1 MKPNIPEDLKRVIL
15 EIDGW
20 GYKAYKRLQGR
31 SYDFAPFLVTFEHVQ
46 GDAYAPPSR
55 ISVTVDLA
63 AAGFADE
70 SLSDSSVRQ
79 LAFEDFLLRSVHRRV
94 ESLQARVRGTGKSG
108 LIDVLA
114 PSQKILKRNALL
126 VAAGKI
132 RLIMFAGL
140 PADGRRVSGRECL
153 SMFAETL
160 PTLWAESLLAP
171 PVDRDA
177 LQQHIHTLED
187 YEALRGLLAE
197 KGWVAFVANDS
208 LLPRASGISDRPL
221 ETGGVRFAAPEGLT
235 DAVELPHRGT
245 VEGMPVPRGVTLI
258 VGGGFHGKST
268 LLAALQSAVYPH
280 IPGDGRETVA
290 TAPGAVKIRAEDG
303 RAAHG
308 VDISGFMDRLPGIRS
323 TKTFSTQSAS
333 GSTSQAVNI
342 IEALE
347 SGADLLLMDE
357 DTCAANFMIRDA
369 RMQKLIHADKE
380 PITPY
385 LDRIGEIGRAASS
398 ILVMGGSG
406 DYFEAADRVIA
417 MEWFRPR
424 LVTRQAKAIAGEF
437 PSGRRKEIRTDFPP
451 VKPRR
456 IDPQRLT
463 FDRGNKE
470 CVIKTNGLVTLTL
483 GRNEIDTRY
492 IEQLAE
498 EGQLEAC
505 GWIMRKLKTVLRQ
518 NELANRAG
526 IEAVYRELEERGI
539 DTLTP
544 FNTGRL
550 ALPRIQEVMAA
561 LNRLR

>member
-1 MKPNIPEDLKRVIL
+1 MKPRIPEDLKQAIL
-15 EIDGW
+15 EIDGR
-20 GYKAYKRLQGR
+20 GYKAYKCLQGR
-31 SYDFAPFLVTFEHVQ
+31 SYDFAPFRVTFEHVQ

-55 ISVTVDLA
+55 ISVSVGLA

-70 SLSDSSVRQ
+70 TLYESSTRT

-94 ESLQARVRGTGKSG
+94 QSLRTGVRGTGKSG
-108 LIDVLA
+108 LIDVMR
-114 PSQKILKRNALL
+114 PSQKILKRTALL
-126 VAAGKI
+126 VTEGKI

-140 PADGRRVSGRECL
+140 PADGRRVSGRACL

-160 PTLWAESLLAP
+160 PALWAQSLLAP
-171 PVDRDA
+171 PVDMSA
-177 LQQHIHTLED
+177 LQGHIGALED
-187 YEALRGLLAE
+187 YEALRDLLAARR
-197 KGWVAFVANDS
+197 WAAFVANDS

-235 DAVELPHRGT
+235 AAVQLPHRGS
-245 VEGMPVPRGVTLI
+245 VEGMPIPRGITLI

-280 IPGDGRETVA
+280 IPGDGREMVA
-290 TAPGAVKIRAEDG
+290 TAAGAVKIRAEDG

-308 VDISGFMDRLPGIRS
+308 VDISGFMDRLPGIGS
-323 TKTFSTQSAS
+323 TKSFSTQSAS

-342 IEALE
+342 IEAME
-347 SGADLLLMDE
+347 AGADLLLMDE

-369 RMQKLIHADKE
+369 RMQKLVHADKE

-385 LDRIGEIGRAASS
+385 LDRIEEIAHNVSS

-406 DYFEAADRVIA
+406 DYFEAADQVIA

-437 PSGRRKEIRTDFPP
+437 STSRRKEIRTGFPP
-451 VKPRR
+451 VRARR
-456 IDPQRLT
+456 TDPQRLT
-463 FDRGNKE
+463 FDRGKKE
-470 CVIKTNGLVTLTL
+470 CVIKTNGLVALTL
-483 GRNEIDTRY
+483 GRNEVDTRY

-505 GWIMRKLKTVLRQ
+505 GWIIRKLKSVLRQ
-518 NELANRAG
+518 QGLANRAG
-526 IEAVYRELEERGI
+526 IEAVYRQLAEAGM
-539 DTLTP
+539 DALTP

-550 ALPRIQEVMAA
+550 ALPRLQEVMAV
-561 LNRLR
+561 LNRIR